1 MVINPEF
8 FSNACVSFAAGPI
21 GAAAA
26 VFLSNYGI
34 EKSNE
39 QRGEV
44 SVRVSMRCT
53 GSAYAYC
60 NSNPLRF
67 IAKATRKGCS
77 SQTAIRILRGRRTEI
92 QRVSVWKNSSR

>member
-8 FSNACVSFAAGPI
+8 VSKAWVSFAAGPI

-44 SVRVSMRCT
+44 SARVSMRCV
-53 GSAYAYC
+53 GSAYAYR
-60 NSNPLRF
+60 NSNPLRV

-77 SQTAIRILRGRRTEI
+77 SQTAIHVFVGP
-92 QRVSVWKNSSR
+92 